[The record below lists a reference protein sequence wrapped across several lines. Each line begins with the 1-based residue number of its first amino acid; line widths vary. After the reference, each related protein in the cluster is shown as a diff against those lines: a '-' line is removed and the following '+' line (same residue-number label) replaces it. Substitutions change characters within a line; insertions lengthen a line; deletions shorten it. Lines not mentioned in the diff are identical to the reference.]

1 MRRQHFDTPIPTVT
15 GETPA
20 RLSAVFDEVTVKE
33 RIVVEGGDSG
43 DILSSF
49 DGPTTFNKSVKINNT
64 LKVTGQTQ
72 LVSTLDTTS
81 KESGSLIVA
90 GGVGIA
96 SNLFVAGNNVAISTV
111 TGAIIVENG
120 GVGIAKS
127 LHVGEGGYFCWYCIC
142 YIILWRWNQ
151 PNWC

>member
-1 MRRQHFDTPIPTVT
+1 MNNKGDFYIGNQKKSSATGEETTFDTPIPTVT

-49 DGPTTFNKSVKINNT
+49 DVIPTTFNKSVKINNT

-72 LVSTLDTTS
+72 FVSTLDTTS
-81 KESGSLIVA
+81 KESGSLVVA
-90 GGVGIA
+90 GGVGIG
-96 SNLFVAGNNVAISTV
+96 SNLFVAG
-111 TGAIIVENG
+111 E
-120 GVGIAKS
+120 
-127 LHVGEGGYFCWYCIC
+127 
-142 YIILWRWNQ
+142 
-151 PNWC
+151 